1 MKRMCITLTALFLIS
16 GMAFGQKSSSSY
28 HNAIGLRG
36 GYTSGLTFKHNFGSA
51 QSAEF
56 ILGLWRNGFSVTGMY
71 EINAGTG
78 VSGLRWYYGGGGHI
92 AIGNY
97 YTDGP
102 YYRDGRRDYWYY
114 DRRDHLGIGV
124 DGILGLEYKIPPIP
138 FAISLD
144 LKPFIE
150 VGNSGYVFGAL
161 DPGLGIKFT
170 F

>member
-1 MKRMCITLTALFLIS
+1 MKRTGITLATLILFS
-16 GMAFGQKSSSSY
+16 GFVFAQRASSSY

-51 QSAEF
+51 KSAEF
-56 ILGLWRNGFSVTGMY
+56 ILGLWGNGFSVTGLY

-78 VSGLRWYYGGGGHI
+78 VSGLRWYYGGGGHL
-92 AIGNY
+92 AVANY
-97 YTDGP
+97 YGDP
-102 YYRDGRRDYWYY
+102 YYYRDGRRGYWYY
-114 DRRDHLGIGV
+114 DRRDRLGIGV
-124 DGILGLEYKIPPIP
+124 DGIIGLEYKIPPIP

-144 LKPFIE
+144 LKPLIE
-150 VGNSGYVFGAL
+150 VGTSGYVFGAL